1 MIDNI
6 KGLLAK
12 VFKDEEV
19 DLAVGRHHFDEVLL
33 VHVQGSVEKFD
44 DQLAAPT
51 VSIPLV
57 ATLALFWEKAGIA
70 KEQAMT
76 LLREAITEAMDDGVN
91 ENDQIKARIDDV
103 NAAINAVRKQLIDK
117 LPKMHRSGKVVTKDL
132 TVTVTPQLEEAVV

>member
-1 MIDNI
+1 MHDTI

-12 VFKDEEV
+12 AWKDEEV

-57 ATLALFWEKAGIA
+57 ATLALFWEKCGIA

-76 LLREAITEAMDDGVN
+76 LLREAITEAMSEGVD
-91 ENDQIKARIDDV
+91 ENALIKANIDDV
-103 NAAINAVRKQLIDK
+103 TAAINAVRKELIDK
-117 LPKMHRSGKVVTKDL
+117 LPKMRRSGKVVTKDL
-132 TVTVTPQLEEAVV
+132 TVTVMPQFEEAVA